1 MAPQFTMRLRNKRV
15 EISYPIRLTCQVI
28 GYPKPTVNW
37 YKDDQLVKE
46 NRKWNIIFVLIW

>member
-15 EISYPIRLTCQVI
+15 EISFPIRLTCQVI
-28 GYPKPTVNW
+28 GYPKPIVKW

-46 NRKWNIIFVLIW
+46 NRK